1 MAFGRYLRRRGHTW
15 FFRLRWPKRFATCGN
30 PGELIV
36 SLKTGDYRRALHRA
50 RVLRLGLETLMTQF
64 TPAMSRAEAEGRVRN
79 WIDACIWRHEAHR
92 AETNGFALLETHEVE
107 RMGEQDA
114 RELDALLRFCGT
126 IYRDEQKKAVKAV
139 LTGKEPLDSLA
150 PVIDR
155 AALGM
160 GVTIDRTTADGRLL
174 ARTALRGYSTL
185 LDELHE
191 AVADIPRQA
200 QAAVANPVLP
210 GFAFFAHWDEFIA
223 TKQSDRKWKRD
234 TAGGAEATPRLF
246 KDLIGNLP
254 FAEINGDIV
263 GRFRRAYLKLPYNYF
278 HNVKWKKLTPAKV
291 IEEVGKLDEAARN
304 KIRTT
309 STTTANK
316 HVQNLIEYWDHLAL
330 HGKIPRGLDNAFRGH
345 LTARRQG
352 RAARDEHQLWP
363 EDLNKKLFT
372 SPLYTGCKSIFRRT
386 IPGDEIHRD
395 ALFWVPIFGRLMG
408 VREDEICG
416 RMVGDI
422 EWIDTEIGRV
432 AYLKIRDS
440 KTASSSRDVPIHW
453 LILEL
458 GFLEHRYHGRPETE
472 PLFPELI
479 PQGVEP
485 RRSGSFSGRFT
496 DYRKK
501 IKIMR
506 PGVDFRSYRGNV
518 ETSLRN
524 TDGVNAGWIDELI
537 GHDSQVRRSEGARYT
552 KSIFMAN
559 LKRTVDKVA
568 IGVDLSKLYYSGPR
582 GVQAAESGDDIARYL
597 ALAQREMNKKSA
609 RRRPLMFTVICKT
622 VR

>member
-1 MAFGRYLRRRGHTW
+1 MVHNGAPMAFGRYLRRRGNTW
-15 FFRLRWPKRFATCGN
+15 FFRFRWPRALAACQIS
-30 PGELIV
+30 GELIL

-64 TPAMSRAEAEGRVRN
+64 TPAMSKAEAESRVRS
-79 WIDACIWRHEAHR
+79 WIDACHWRHEAHR
-92 AETNGFALLETHEVE
+92 AETNGFELLETHEVE
-107 RMGEQDA
+107 RMGEENA
-114 RELDALLRFCGT
+114 RELDALMRFCGT
-126 IYRDEQKKAVKAV
+126 IYRDDQKKTVQRV
-139 LTGKEPLDSLA
+139 LTGKEPLDTLA

-160 GVTIDRTTADGRLL
+160 GVTIDRTTPDGRLL

-210 GFAFFAHWDEFIA
+210 VFEFFSHWDEFIA
-223 TKQSDRKWKRD
+223 TKKSDRKWKKD
-234 TAGGAEATPRLF
+234 TASGAEATPRLF
-246 KDLIGNLP
+246 KDLIGDLP
-254 FAEINGDIV
+254 FGKINGDIV
-263 GRFRRAYLKLPYNYF
+263 GRFRREYLKLPYNYF
-278 HNVKWKKLTPAKV
+278 HDTKWNKLTPAKV
-291 IEEVGKLDEAARN
+291 IEEVDELDEATRN

-316 HVQNLIEYWDHLAL
+316 HIQNLIEYWDHLAL
-330 HGKIPRGLDNAFRGH
+330 HGKIPRGLDNVFRGH

-372 SPLYTGCKSIFRRT
+372 SPLYSGCKSIFRRT

-416 RMVGDI
+416 RMVSDI
-422 EWIDTEIGRV
+422 GWIDTDIGRV

-440 KTASSSRDVPIHW
+440 KTASSSRDVPIHC
-453 LILEL
+453 LLQEL
-458 GFLEHRYHGRPETE
+458 GFLEYRYFGRAAEE

-552 KSIFMAN
+552 KSIYMAN
-559 LKRTVDKVA
+559 LKRTVDTVN
-568 IGVDLSKLYYSGPR
+568 IGVDLSNLYYLGSR
-582 GVQAAESGDDIARYL
+582 GVQAAGATDDIARYL
-597 ALAQREMNKKSA
+597 ALAEREMNKKVA
-609 RRRPLMFTVICKT
+609 RRR
-622 VR
+622 R